1 MPRLKSK
8 CSINIWH
15 SVSLPQVNNLGFGD
29 LHVCSDADFVSFTDW
44 FHHDEVLFNLI
55 DGVVYVVST
64 IEGLCYEMICC
75 S

>member
-29 LHVCSDADFVSFTDW
+29 LHVCSDADFVS
-44 FHHDEVLFNLI
+44 VLFTCDI
-55 DGVVYVVST
+55 VF
-64 IEGLCYEMICC
+64 C
-75 S
+75 SAGAK